1 VLYNIVYNSLLINN
15 INNINIIKVSALLAS
30 GFNIIAI
37 KIKL

>member
-1 VLYNIVYNSLLINN
+1 VLYNIVYNSLL